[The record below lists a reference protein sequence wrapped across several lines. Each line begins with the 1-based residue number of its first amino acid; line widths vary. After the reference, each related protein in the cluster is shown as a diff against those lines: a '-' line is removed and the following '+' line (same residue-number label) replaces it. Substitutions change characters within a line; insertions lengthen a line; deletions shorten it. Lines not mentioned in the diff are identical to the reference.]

1 MENFFSPLLL
11 NRQRLSLALLP
22 SASMWLFVQLSHHD
36 QDEEQP
42 QERGHDLCEV
52 TELLLYKHSL
62 QTCTG

>member
-1 MENFFSPLLL
+1 
-11 NRQRLSLALLP
+11 
-22 SASMWLFVQLSHHD
+22 MWLFVQLSHRD

-42 QERGHDLCEV
+42 QERGHELCEV